1 MKKII
6 IGIAAAIAMFLGS
19 NAFAQDTLLISLSWP
34 VKPTLK
40 ISAPA

>member
-19 NAFAQDTLLISLSWP
+19 NAFTQDTLLDQL
-34 VKPTLK
+34 VL
-40 ISAPA
+40 AC